1 MTAEISLPVHV
12 RVGQGPEHRLGTI
25 TLGAAGD
32 TVDSRALR
40 TELAAFHRAVA
51 DALDHPQQDDQEV
64 NDAAA

>member
-12 RVGQGPEHRLGTI
+12 RVGAGPELQLGTI
-25 TLGAAGD
+25 TLGAAGH
-32 TVDSRALR
+32 TVHSHELR

-51 DALDHPQQDDQEV
+51 DALDHPPQDDQEV